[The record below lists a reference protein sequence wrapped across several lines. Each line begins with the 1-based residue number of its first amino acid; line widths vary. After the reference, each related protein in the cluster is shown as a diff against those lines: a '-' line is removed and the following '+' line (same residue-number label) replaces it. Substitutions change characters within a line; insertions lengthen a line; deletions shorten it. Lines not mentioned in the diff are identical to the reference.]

1 MNGDV
6 GRPIRCRG
14 NPSLKPETIQYVK
27 ARRCERADCLPQV
40 LVGVMVVTD
49 ISLVGWL
56 VSSAESVPAHKAW
69 GAVVAVIVIT
79 LAGFRVHRQIERHID
94 ALEGL

>member
-1 MNGDV
+1 MSKLDV
-6 GRPIRCRG
+6 AKEQIAY
-14 NPSLKPETIQYVK
+14 LKFW
-27 ARRCERADCLPQV
+27 L
-40 LVGVMVVTD
+40 GVMVVTD

-69 GAVVAVIVIT
+69 SAVVAVIVIT